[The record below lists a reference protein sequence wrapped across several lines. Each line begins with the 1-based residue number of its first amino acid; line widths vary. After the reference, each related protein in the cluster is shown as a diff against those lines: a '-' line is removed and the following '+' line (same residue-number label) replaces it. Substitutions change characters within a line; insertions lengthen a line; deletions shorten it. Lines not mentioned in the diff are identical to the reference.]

1 MLCLIFFELAKV
13 WKKHQ
18 FALSIGVLLF
28 IHIFLLWYTSLPNEE
43 TPSCSS
49 YKKIQN
55 QLIDMSEEQ
64 KSDYITQLKETIDGV
79 YFVQN
84 ILAMQNFQNEMG
96 DALVKQELQ
105 NNAHIF
111 EAYYDLYQSGDYLKF
126 TDSLEQE
133 KILIDEIYTEWK
145 KVSGYKDY
153 LYSIQENKE
162 VLSSISIF
170 GGQNFGEQKQDT
182 YSARNLQKSAADY
195 AHLTDKN
202 IQFTPSK
209 SITCAMDN
217 VWIDIL
223 LFLLVMAF
231 VGSLITEEKEKKLFL
246 ITRSTKYGILHSIG
260 AKLMALLIYCLFIT
274 TVFYTVSLVFSYYST
289 GAFHLSANLQSVSI
303 YMESCLNI
311 SIAQYIVLSIITK
324 AVLLFG
330 IGTILI
336 SFCIVSN
343 IMALP
348 FLIGSVIAGIS
359 TILYIWIPA
368 GSSWSILKYLNLVGM
383 IKTQNLYGGYLN
395 FNVFHYPVSR
405 QTLSFVVLIIV
416 CVVGIASDLV
426 LFWRM
431 QDGEIKKISL
441 PFLLPFKPHVYVI
454 WHEAYKILITNHAF
468 ILFFIFVLLFGVK
481 SFEQT
486 YKPSEREYYYQDIMQ
501 KLEGELTEEKEQLV
515 LSEKKRYQDAFQKID
530 EIDKMVEAQQLS
542 KNAADTLK
550 YQVNMTISFY
560 PAFQRVE
567 AQYQHIRE
575 HGGGF
580 VYDTGYLYL
589 FGVWE
594 NIFSIHFLVLAIG
607 IILITSGVL
616 SMEYQANSLYLISAT
631 KVGKRKIFAYKF
643 IICTIMAMILT
654 LVPIVCRAI
663 SIACIYPM
671 SSIDSSIQNISYYSN
686 FFCSLSIGGF
696 VLFFIFSQIATSIL
710 MVIITLAL
718 SIWRKSQAQTI
729 FFALL
734 ILTVPIILKLLGF
747 EMAKWFSLYPLYSW
761 TV

>member
-1 MLCLIFFELAKV
+1 MFRLIFFELAKV

-18 FALSIGVLLF
+18 FALSIGILLF

-43 TPSCSS
+43 TPPCSS
-49 YKKIQN
+49 YKKIQK
-55 QLIDMSEEQ
+55 QLVHMSEEQ
-64 KSDYITQLKETIDGV
+64 KADYITQLKETIDGV
-79 YFVQN
+79 YFVQD
-84 ILAMQNFQNEMG
+84 ILVMQNFQNEMG
-96 DALVKQELQ
+96 DALVKQEMQ
-105 NNAHIF
+105 NNAHVF

-126 TDSLEQE
+126 TDSLQQE

-145 KVSGYKDY
+145 KVSGYSDY
-153 LYSIQENKE
+153 LSSIQENKE

-195 AHLTDKN
+195 EQLTDKN

-209 SITCAMDN
+209 SITRAMDS

-246 ITRSTKYGILHSIG
+246 ITRSTKYGILHSMS
-260 AKLMALLIYCLFIT
+260 AKLIALLIHCLFIT
-274 TVFYTVSLVFSYYST
+274 SIFYIVSLIFSYYST

-336 SFCIVSN
+336 SFSIVLN
-343 IMALP
+343 IMVVP
-348 FLIGSVIAGIS
+348 FLIGSVIAGVS

-368 GSSWSILKYLNLVGM
+368 GSSWSILKYLNPVGM

-395 FNVFHYPVSR
+395 FNLFHYPVSR
-405 QTLSFVVLIIV
+405 QTLSFIVLIIL
-416 CVVGIASDLV
+416 CAVGIASDLV

-431 QDGEIKKISL
+431 QDGEIKKIQL
-441 PFLLPFKPHVYVI
+441 PFLLSFKPHVYIV
-454 WHEAYKILITNHAF
+454 WHEAYKILITNHAL

-486 YKPSEREYYYQDIMQ
+486 YKVSEREHYYQDIMQ
-501 KLEGELTEEKEQLV
+501 KLEGGLTQEKEQLV
-515 LSEKKRYQDAFQKID
+515 LSEQKRYQDAFQKID
-530 EIDKMVEAQQLS
+530 EIDKMVETQQLS
-542 KNAADTLK
+542 KNAADSLK
-550 YQVNMTISFY
+550 YQANITISFY

-567 AQYQHIRE
+567 AQYQHIKE
-575 HGGGF
+575 QGGAF

-594 NIFSIHFLVLAIG
+594 NIFSIHFLILTIG
-607 IILITSGVL
+607 IILIASGVL
-616 SMEYQANSLYLISAT
+616 SMEYQADSLYLIGAT
-631 KVGKRKIFAYKF
+631 KTGKRKIFAYKF
-643 IICTIMAMILT
+643 IICTSMAMILT

-663 SIACIYPM
+663 SIARVYPM
-671 SSIDSSIQNISYYSN
+671 SSIGSSIQNILYYSD
-686 FFCSLSIGGF
+686 FLCSLPIGGF
-696 VLFFIFSQIATSIL
+696 IVLFVFSQMVTSVLI
-710 MVIITLAL
+710 VIITLAL

-734 ILTVPIILKLLGF
+734 ILTVPMILKLLGF
-747 EMAKWFSLYPLYSW
+747 EIAKWFSLYPLYSW